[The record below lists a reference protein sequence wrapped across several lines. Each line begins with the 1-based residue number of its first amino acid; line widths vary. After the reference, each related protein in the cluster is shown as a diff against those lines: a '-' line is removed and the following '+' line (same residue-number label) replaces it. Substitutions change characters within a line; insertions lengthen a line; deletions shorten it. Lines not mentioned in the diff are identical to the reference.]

1 MINSELIRGYV
12 PGALGRVA
20 ELHGK
25 YYNQHWGFG
34 LYFESG
40 IARGF
45 AEFLERYDETR
56 DGIWLATLNG
66 TVEGSIVID
75 GLHAE
80 IEGAH
85 LRWFIISD
93 TLRGT
98 GMGSKL
104 INTAI
109 EYCRQQEYTSVY
121 LHTFEG
127 LDAAKHLY
135 EKIGFQLIEQHAG
148 TQWGTEVNEQ
158 KFLLEIDNVI

>member
-1 MINSELIRGYV
+1 MTNNELITGYV

-25 YYNQHWGFG
+25 YYNEHWGFG
-34 LYFESG
+34 FQFESG

-56 DGIWLATLNG
+56 DGIWLAISKG
-66 TVEGSIVID
+66 TVEGAIVID

-80 IEGAH
+80 TAGAH
-85 LRWFIISD
+85 LRWFIVSD
-93 TLRGT
+93 ALRGT
-98 GMGSKL
+98 GMGNKL
-104 INTAI
+104 LETAI
-109 EYCRQQEYTSVY
+109 KYCRQQGYPSVY

-135 EKIGFQLIEQHAG
+135 EKSGFQLVEQHLG
-148 TQWGTEVNEQ
+148 RQWGTEVNEQ
-158 KFLLEIDNVI
+158 KFVLEID